1 MDGIAFGVIITG
13 ASVWACSV
21 LGVLA
26 LGIAARRNDP
36 RVVVDDPWERPEI
49 AARWREY
56 EHPVDST
63 EKAVPAQ
70 STGRSTGR
78 SHPRSAA

>member
-1 MDGIAFGVIITG
+1 MDGMAFGIVITG
-13 ASVWACSV
+13 ATVWACSV

-49 AARWREY
+49 AARWRQY
-56 EHPVDST
+56 EHPVDPT
-63 EKAVPAQ
+63 EKAPTA
-70 STGRSTGR
+70 RSTGR